1 VGIFGETRC
10 RPDRVRTDAELLTAH
25 VDGDPYAFEELFR
38 RHHRQLYR
46 LAHLTSRDP
55 DDAADALQD
64 AMFAAHRKARSFRH
78 DSAVSSWLYRI
89 VVNASLDR
97 LRRNKSRACEALD
110 EQVLCASD
118 PTGRVDTSI
127 VVQRALLRLPV
138 EQRAAVV
145 AVDMQGYSVAE
156 AARLLGV
163 AEGTVKS
170 RCSRARTKLAESLT
184 CFAADSSDLSDS
196 LEPSGTDMIG
206 GSDDEQRREP
216 PSGSNTR
223 ICRPHPG
230 RRTRR
235 GPSRAVPPGR

>member
-1 VGIFGETRC
+1 MGISGETRGQ
-10 RPDRVRTDAELLTAH
+10 PERVRTDDELLAAH
-25 VDGDPYAFEELFR
+25 VEGDPYAFEELFH

-64 AMFAAHRKARSFRH
+64 AMLAAHRKARSFRH

-110 EQVLCASD
+110 EQAGWAID

-145 AVDMQGYSVAE
+145 VVDMQGYSVAE

-184 CFAADSSDLSDS
+184 CFVVDTAGRSVSDS
-196 LEPSGTDMIG
+196 LERSGTGMNG

-216 PSGSNTR
+216 PSGLR
-223 ICRPHPG
+223 PRPCRPHPG
-230 RRTRR
+230 RTRR
-235 GPSRAVPPGR
+235 TASRAR